1 MGGINSFLI
10 IFSNFKCNVRK
21 LSHRGR
27 KPKGIYFYI
36 DFVSWLVY
44 NKKLAILLKEGGK
57 KGSLIIVIG
66 VLIF

>member
-1 MGGINSFLI
+1 VG
-10 IFSNFKCNVRK
+10 
-21 LSHRGR
+21 
-27 KPKGIYFYI
+27 PKGIYFYI